1 MDSLSD
7 FFINQVN
14 PKFKEYNRPLFVAIA
29 VFIPTVAL
37 TFLLFTIMLN
47 DCNSMVVT
55 ADSLS
60 SLQPLL
66 EGAKCIHGSSRVTA
80 LCRQLNYQC
89 EVSYTACKVD
99 FIDYCNEGSANYNYY
114 QTQADPCPTYA
125 PFQAN
130 AEMCPDVLPT
140 FGAALGYAGFIELAL
155 TVCIVFGLTQTGC
168 ITGGPKGHMGQMI
181 KEIIEEKDTG
191 KEIADVVGESA

>member
-1 MDSLSD
+1 MG
-7 FFINQVN
+7 
-14 PKFKEYNRPLFVAIA
+14 
-29 VFIPTVAL
+29 PTVAL

-99 FIDYCNEGSANYNYY
+99 FIDYCNEGSALYNYY
-114 QTQADPCPTYA
+114 QTQADPRPTYA

-130 AEMCPDVLPT
+130 AEMCPDADWVH
-140 FGAALGYAGFIELAL
+140 YRR
-155 TVCIVFGLTQTGC
+155 
-168 ITGGPKGHMGQMI
+168 PKGAHGPNDQGDHRG
-181 KEIIEEKDTG
+181 KGHRQGDCGRGRRKRLTKKAGKDMKQRSSLSRLFALQAASLGSNTAMAG
-191 KEIADVVGESA
+191 S

>member
-1 MDSLSD
+1 MG
-7 FFINQVN
+7 INQVN

-29 VFIPTVAL
+29 VFIPTVAS

-80 LCRQLNYQC
+80 LCRQRTLQLLPDAGRSMPC
-89 EVSYTACKVD
+89 IGLCGIHRAGSYCV
-99 FIDYCNEGSANYNYY
+99 
-114 QTQADPCPTYA
+114 
-125 PFQAN
+125 
-130 AEMCPDVLPT
+130 
-140 FGAALGYAGFIELAL
+140 
-155 TVCIVFGLTQTGC
+155 
-168 ITGGPKGHMGQMI
+168 H
-181 KEIIEEKDTG
+181 
-191 KEIADVVGESA
+191 